1 MYIYEWRQLLWYF
14 VVSVLACA
22 VCFVL
27 TCMFSIPKEVL
38 EQDSGDCS
46 ADCNAAVFE
55 RGWEEGH
62 GGRSEEKES
71 VGKENTAG
79 REFWLRSPLAGRAV
93 SMKEVPDAIFAA
105 EALGKGM
112 AVIPEEGE
120 VVAPCQAEVTALF
133 DTKHAIRL
141 KRESG
146 VELLIHVGVNTVELE
161 GKYYKVYVS
170 QGDKVKAGQLL
181 LTFDMEKIKEA
192 GYEVITP
199 VIVSNTEEYWHVE
212 GREVGNV
219 KCMEDL
225 IKVLGGR

>member
-27 TCMFSIPKEVL
+27 TCMFGIPKEVL

-46 ADCNAAVFE
+46 ADCNASVSE

-71 VGKENTAG
+71 VG
-79 REFWLRSPLAGRAV
+79 
-93 SMKEVPDAIFAA
+93 
-105 EALGKGM
+105 
-112 AVIPEEGE
+112 
-120 VVAPCQAEVTALF
+120 
-133 DTKHAIRL
+133 
-141 KRESG
+141 
-146 VELLIHVGVNTVELE
+146 
-161 GKYYKVYVS
+161 
-170 QGDKVKAGQLL
+170 
-181 LTFDMEKIKEA
+181 FDMEKIKEA

-199 VIVSNTEEYWHVE
+199 VIVSNTEEYWRVE

-225 IKVLGGR
+225 IKVLG